1 MNPMRELV
9 WHERQFVALVV
20 GGIPACF
27 IGFLL
32 GLWGNGIGG
41 RELDLATV
49 LLRGGYCSV
58 FPVILACLMPRVW
71 LPPVLTYL
79 IGFSMGFG
87 SSDGFA
93 MLPKIV
99 MAPVHWF
106 EGRHMMIP
114 PPASHPDLPWILGL
128 ALWLAGLVSI
138 LRRSPRVAAML
149 RRLEIHPD

>member
-1 MNPMRELV
+1 MNPMRELA

-20 GGIPACF
+20 GGIPAC
-27 IGFLL
+27 ILGFLL
-32 GLWGNGIGG
+32 GLWGNGMGG

-49 LLRGGYCSV
+49 LLRDGYCSL

-87 SSDGFA
+87 SVDGFA
-93 MLPKIV
+93 MLPKII

-106 EGRHMMIP
+106 EGRHTMIP

-128 ALWLAGLVSI
+128 ALWLAGLASI
-138 LRRSPRVAAML
+138 LRRSPRIAAML
-149 RRLEIHPD
+149 RRLEVHPD